1 MARNRVKDDDDGGLD
16 SLLDTMTNVVGILVI
31 VLVVTQLGVGDAVSR
46 ITAMLV
52 IDEEQMKEDR
62 RELTRLTVEQSDLS
76 NQMKML
82 ATVDIAAQRKELEE
96 SQMRLNT
103 QRRRAEQEEKEA
115 NEYALKLET
124 DKAKAEANQK
134 ENEDNEKNRTA
145 LREAIEQALA
155 GKATV
160 AAKLDDT
167 PVPQAVAAKVVTLP
181 NPRPAPSGAKPIYF
195 VCQQNKVYPI
205 FLDPVRDDARQ
216 RAENVVVARRLI
228 RDIEKGPDPDEFL
241 KEYNK
246 IRTRPHDFF
255 DVEMYVAGG
264 RYPRLRFTP
273 RENKGVSD
281 AELRNPR
288 SNFRKMMQTIDPT
301 KYYARFFVMPD
312 SFDVYLT
319 ARAVMSEMQ
328 MPGGWEPQ
336 NDGWKLTTHV
346 GGPLRLGP
354 PMPDPPPRPGP
365 PGKPPN
371 LID

>member
-1 MARNRVKDDDDGGLD
+1 MARNRANDDDDGGLD

-46 ITAMLV
+46 ITASLV
-52 IDEEQMKEDR
+52 IDKEQIDQDK
-62 RELTRLTVEQSDLS
+62 RELTQLTVEQSDLN
-76 NQMKML
+76 NQIKLL
-82 ATVDIAAQRKELEE
+82 ADVDVTAQRKELEASE
-96 SQMRLNT
+96 IRLNN
-103 QRRRAEQEEKEA
+103 QRRRAEQEQRQA
-115 NEYALKLET
+115 NEYALKMET
-124 DKAKAEANQK
+124 DKAKASAIKK
-134 ENEDNEKNRTA
+134 ELEDNEKNRLA
-145 LREAIEQALA
+145 LQKSIEQALA
-155 GKATV
+155 RKATV
-160 AAKLDDT
+160 EAKLDDT

-195 VCQQNKVYPI
+195 VCQKNQVYPI
-205 FLDPVRDDARQ
+205 FLDPVRDASRQ

-228 RDIEKGPDPDEFL
+228 RDIEKGADPDEFL
-241 KEYNK
+241 KEYKK

-255 DVEMYVAGG
+255 EVEMYVSGG
-264 RYPRLRFTP
+264 RYPRLKFTP
-273 RENKGVSD
+273 RENKGVSE

-288 SNFRKMMQTIDPT
+288 SNFRKMMQTVDPT

-328 MPGGWEPQ
+328 LPGGWEPQ
-336 NDGWKLTTHV
+336 NDTWQLTTHV

-354 PMPDPPPRPGP
+354 PKPDPPPGP
-365 PGKPPN
+365 PGKPQN